1 MLKTKVHPLIQKMG
15 PYGIILQIALIALP
29 LLTGFRVLFS
39 LWQWDRVQ
47 ASDVGIDLLIQGMRA
62 DLIMVS
68 LLLAP
73 LVLLIPLFAH
83 RFTWSFWRWIAVI
96 WGAAGLTLLV
106 FMEVSTPAFMMQY
119 DVRPNRLFVE
129 YLKYPKEV
137 FATLWEGFR
146 FWLISGVV
154 MTSLAAVY
162 FYRCL
167 KGYLYVKPPL
177 SFAKT
182 LLVWPLVVLLV
193 ALSIRSTTGHR
204 PANPSFFAITGDPLV
219 NSLVIDSTWSVAFA
233 IYNLKHEAK
242 SSEVYGNM
250 PSEQMLQIVR
260 SEPALQGYDF
270 DDADRP
276 TLHLQRPVISRE
288 KPLNLVIVLEE
299 SLGATYVESLGG
311 LKGVTPYL
319 EALKSDGWWF
329 ENLYATGTRSVRG
342 IEAVVA
348 GYMPTPARSTV
359 KLSLSQQN
367 FATIA
372 DVLSRQGY
380 HTEFMY
386 GGEAHF
392 DNMRSFFTGNG
403 FQQITDQ
410 KDIQSPEFVG
420 SWGASDGDLFNKA
433 HERFNALYEA
443 NKPFFGLVFSSSNHE
458 PFEFPDGKIELY
470 EEPKATVNN
479 AVKYADYALGQF
491 FKQAKNSDYWK
502 DTLFLV
508 VADHDSRVFG
518 SELVP
523 VKKFHI
529 PGVIVG
535 ADMQAKSINTLASQ
549 IDLAP
554 TLLSLMGIKSQH
566 PFVGRD
572 LVRDLDTPGRAMM
585 QFFDNYAWM
594 ENGHVTIL
602 RPDQEAVQA
611 KYDPE
616 KRQLEAF
623 EPADQIMQEKALA
636 HALLAAK
643 MYARQQYQ
651 IPKE

>member
-1 MLKTKVHPLIQKMG
+1 MFKAKVHPFIQKMG
-15 PYGIILQIALIALP
+15 PYGIILQIMLIALP
-29 LLTGFRVLFS
+29 VLTGFRLLFS
-39 LWQWDRVQ
+39 IWQWDRVQ
-47 ASDVGIDLLIQGMRA
+47 ASGVGFELFLQGVRA

-68 LLLAP
+68 LLMVP
-73 LVLLIPLFAH
+73 LVLLVPLLAN
-83 RFTWSFWRWIAVI
+83 RFTWSLWRLIAVF
-96 WGAAGLTLLV
+96 WGVAALTLLV

-137 FATLWEGFR
+137 LSTLWEGFR
-146 FWLISGVV
+146 FWLISGIVL
-154 MTSLAAVY
+154 TGLGARY
-162 FYRCL
+162 FYRRL
-167 KGYLYVKPPL
+167 KNHLEVKPQL
-177 SFAKT
+177 SLLKT

-204 PANPSFFAITGDPLV
+204 PANPSFFAITGDPMV
-219 NSLVIDSTWSVAFA
+219 NSLVINSTWSVAFA

-242 SSEVYGNM
+242 SSEVYGKM
-250 PSEQMLQIVR
+250 SDEQILQIVR
-260 SEPALQGYDF
+260 SEPALKDYEFNHPNQ
-270 DDADRP
+270 P
-276 TLHLQRPVISRE
+276 TLHLQKPVMQRE
-288 KPLNLVIVLEE
+288 RPLNLVIVLEE

-311 LKGVTPYL
+311 IKGVTPYL
-319 EALKSDGWWF
+319 EALKNDGWWF

-367 FATIA
+367 FATLA
-372 DVLSRQGY
+372 DVLGRQGY

-410 KDIQSPEFVG
+410 NSITSPEFVG

-433 HERFNALYEA
+433 HERFTELHQS

-491 FKQAKNSDYWK
+491 FKQAKTSDYWQN
-502 DTLFLV
+502 TLFLV
-508 VADHDSRVFG
+508 VADHDSRVYG

-535 ADMQAKSINTLASQ
+535 ADIQAKSIETLTSQ

-554 TLLSLMGIKSQH
+554 TLLSLMGIESQH

-572 LVRDLDTPGRAMM
+572 LARDTERAGRAMM

-594 ENGHVTIL
+594 ENGQVTIL
-602 RPDQEAVQA
+602 RPNQDAVQA
-611 KYDPE
+611 KYDAIG
-616 KRQLEAF
+616 RQLEALQ
-623 EPADQIMQEKALA
+623 PADKVMQEKALA

-643 MYARQQYQ
+643 MYERQQYQ
-651 IPKE
+651 IPK

>member
-1 MLKTKVHPLIQKMG
+1 MFKAKVHPFIQKMG
-15 PYGIILQIALIALP
+15 PYGIILQIMLIALP
-29 LLTGFRVLFS
+29 VLTGFRLLFS
-39 LWQWDRVQ
+39 IWQWDRVQ
-47 ASDVGIDLLIQGMRA
+47 ASGVGFELFLQGVRA

-68 LLLAP
+68 LLMVP
-73 LVLLIPLFAH
+73 LVLLVPLLAN
-83 RFTWSFWRWIAVI
+83 RFTWSLWRLIAVF
-96 WGAAGLTLLV
+96 WGVAALTLLV

-137 FATLWEGFR
+137 LSTLWEGFR
-146 FWLISGVV
+146 FWLISGIVL
-154 MTSLAAVY
+154 TGLGARY
-162 FYRCL
+162 FYRRL
-167 KGYLYVKPPL
+167 KNHLEVKPQL
-177 SFAKT
+177 SLLKT

-204 PANPSFFAITGDPLV
+204 PANPSFFAITGDPMV
-219 NSLVIDSTWSVAFA
+219 NSLVINSTWSVAFA

-242 SSEVYGNM
+242 SSEVYGKM
-250 PSEQMLQIVR
+250 SDEQILQIVR
-260 SEPALQGYDF
+260 SEPALKDYEFNHPNQ
-270 DDADRP
+270 P
-276 TLHLQRPVISRE
+276 TLHLQKPVMQRE
-288 KPLNLVIVLEE
+288 RPLNLVIVLEE

-311 LKGVTPYL
+311 IKGVTPYL
-319 EALKSDGWWF
+319 EALKNDGWWF

-367 FATIA
+367 FATLA
-372 DVLSRQGY
+372 DVLGRQGY

-410 KDIQSPEFVG
+410 NNITSPEFVG

-433 HERFNALYEA
+433 HERFTELHQS

-491 FKQAKNSDYWK
+491 FKQAKTSDYWQN
-502 DTLFLV
+502 TLFLV
-508 VADHDSRVFG
+508 VADHDSRVYG

-535 ADMQAKSINTLASQ
+535 ADIQAKSIETLTSQ

-554 TLLSLMGIKSQH
+554 TLLSLMGIESQH

-572 LVRDLDTPGRAMM
+572 LARDTERAGRAMM

-594 ENGHVTIL
+594 ENGQVTIL
-602 RPDQEAVQA
+602 RPNQDAVQA
-611 KYDPE
+611 KYDAIG
-616 KRQLEAF
+616 RQLEALQ
-623 EPADQIMQEKALA
+623 PADKVMQEKALA

-643 MYARQQYQ
+643 MYERQQYQ
-651 IPKE
+651 IPK